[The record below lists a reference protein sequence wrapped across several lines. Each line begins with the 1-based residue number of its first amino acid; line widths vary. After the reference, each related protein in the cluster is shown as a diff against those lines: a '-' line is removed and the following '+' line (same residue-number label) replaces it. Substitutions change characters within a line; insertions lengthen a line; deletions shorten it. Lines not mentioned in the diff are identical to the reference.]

1 MSADTTGITRRS
13 VLRRSATILALSLT
27 AAVYLQ
33 QHGIGILDRLQ
44 LAELGELVAV
54 EHRSDLSYS
63 GTVDG
68 EVWIIRPPE
77 GAPGGGALAE
87 AVSDRLVAAGCES
100 LSMLSGH
107 PADNETIVAQQWDCG
122 DADVELGW
130 RSDRIDV
137 DLVVGRAT
145 GLHG

>member
-1 MSADTTGITRRS
+1 MSADATRTTRRS
-13 VLRRSATILALSLT
+13 VLRWSATILTLALMT
-27 AAVYLQ
+27 ALYLQ
-33 QHGIGILDRLQ
+33 PHGDGILDRLQ

-54 EHRSDLSYS
+54 GHRSDLSYS

-87 AVSDRLVAAGCES
+87 EISDRLVAAGCES

-122 DADVELGW
+122 DTDVELGW

>member
-1 MSADTTGITRRS
+1 MT
-13 VLRRSATILALSLT
+13 LAVMT
-27 AAVYLQ
+27 ALHLQ
-33 QHGIGILDRLQ
+33 QHGAGIVDRLQ

-54 EHRSDLSYS
+54 EHRSDLGYS

-68 EVWIIRPPE
+68 EVWVIRPPE

-87 AVSDRLVAAGCES
+87 SIRDRLEFAGCES

-130 RSDRIDV
+130 RSDRTDV
-137 DLVVGRAT
+137 DLVVGSAT